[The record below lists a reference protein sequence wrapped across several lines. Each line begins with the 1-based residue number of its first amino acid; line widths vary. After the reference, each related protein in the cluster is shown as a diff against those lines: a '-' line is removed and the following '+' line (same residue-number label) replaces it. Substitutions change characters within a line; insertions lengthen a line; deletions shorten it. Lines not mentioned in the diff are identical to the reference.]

1 MVPCDAL
8 EDAAER
14 LNDLGHICVGFHAT
28 LNAEWSRIRWGSVSP
43 VSDVQSVLQPD
54 GTFFL
59 SVGELESNG
68 ATLEHGMKEL
78 QAQLDRGR
86 ELNFDFRYADQHMGF
101 GRAIEGFEEAFDRW
115 CDAEGMLNY
124 RHYHRR
130 LVWSREG
137 VGDSVDRL
145 IAGLKAADAGQWA
158 IVGHPGYETEKMQQ
172 IGNEQTDGVAE
183 ATARDWQ
190 RRWFMDPRVTAY
202 FDSHEIE
209 AIRYDEAERMGS

>member
-1 MVPCDAL
+1 SGTCARSAGVYSDHPFDEESRLIRLITRGDDAGSNVTANQAIREACVDGVLRNVSVMVPCDAL

-14 LNDLGHICVGFHAT
+14 LNDLGHICMGFHAT

-130 LVWSREG
+130 L
-137 VGDSVDRL
+137 
-145 IAGLKAADAGQWA
+145 
-158 IVGHPGYETEKMQQ
+158 
-172 IGNEQTDGVAE
+172 
-183 ATARDWQ
+183 
-190 RRWFMDPRVTAY
+190 
-202 FDSHEIE
+202 
-209 AIRYDEAERMGS
+209 